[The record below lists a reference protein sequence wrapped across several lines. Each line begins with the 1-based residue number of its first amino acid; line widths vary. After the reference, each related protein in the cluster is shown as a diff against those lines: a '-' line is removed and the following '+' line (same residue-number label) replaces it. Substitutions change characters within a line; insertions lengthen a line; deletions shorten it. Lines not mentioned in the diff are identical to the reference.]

1 MSLRTKLILVL
12 LLFST
17 VPVAVIGY
25 IETVWSTQSLERQVG
40 EISLELARLSLQRI
54 NEYLYTKFETVRSW
68 PYVMDIARAYKGHP
82 DAVLSRMLGHLAN
95 IHDEY
100 YYIVMTD
107 SEKNIIASSDRTLIG
122 SALPPSSGFNHAMQG
137 RPNIMDVAFNPV
149 AGGHTLIIT
158 VPIKESPEAPEPVGV
173 LSAALK
179 WERVNS
185 MITGLRVNGRKQN
198 VANHLMLTSHNGLVI
213 SCSETEEMFSTNLI
227 DIGMV
232 SAEQAKYE
240 QEGYLF
246 ETSEHGFE
254 SFVAYTYQL
263 KYKDLPRLKW
273 YLVFLQN
280 PDRVFASINAFTK
293 TAMYTLP
300 VFISILA
307 VIAVLFAGH
316 LAKPVMAIASAAKAL
331 GKGDLNARV
340 PITSRDEIG
349 TLANS
354 FNTMAE
360 NLQQA
365 QSDRDE
371 AEHAVRK
378 SQAHLQEG
386 ERISHCGSWEWN
398 VADNTSF
405 WSQEYYRIFGYDPDQ
420 VQPDHNLFIKAIHP
434 DDRDRVVKFIER
446 ALKDSE
452 TQCNIEFR
460 IIRPDKT
467 ERVIYC
473 DAEIIRDADGK
484 PIRVMGVDLD
494 ITERRRAQEKLLQLS
509 SAVEQNK
516 EGVVVADIEGNIMY
530 INTAF
535 AGMHGYS
542 VEEVLGEHIS
552 IFHSPEQ
559 MPELEDCTREVME
572 TGAFNGEIWH
582 ARRDG
587 SVFCGQMYNT
597 LMRDNNGAPIGGIAT
612 LVDITES
619 KEMAEELDLYR
630 EQINRTDRLAALGTL
645 SATVAHELNQPLT
658 VIRLMLQNCLV
669 ELQESKANRTII
681 ESIGDS
687 LAEIDKSSGIIQ
699 RFLTASRPPDR
710 MSIRQVNIG
719 KIPERIAGLFAHSA
733 RRARISLNLGKE
745 LPDILPCVCGS
756 ADMEQIFFIL
766 TENAIQAA
774 DGSRQRRLDVSG
786 SCENGQVKLKFT
798 DDCSGIEAENIKR
811 IFEPFFTTKPR
822 EEGTG
827 LGLSI
832 VKRILDHRDGSIRV
846 ESTAGKGTTF
856 HITLPTYDHCC

>member
-1 MSLRTKLILVL
+1 MSLRTKIILVL

-17 VPVAVIGY
+17 VPVVVIGY
-25 IETVWSTQSLERQVG
+25 IATVWSTRSLERQIG
-40 EISLELARLSLQRI
+40 ESSLEFARLSLLRI
-54 NEYLYTKFETVRSW
+54 TESLYTKFETVNSW
-68 PYVMDIARAYKGHP
+68 PYAMNLVEVMET
-82 DAVLSRMLGHLAN
+82 GHLSEVSSTLDYLAT

-100 YYIVMTD
+100 YYIVLAD
-107 SEKNIIASSDRTLIG
+107 PYNIVASSDRTLIG
-122 SALPPSSGFNHAMQG
+122 SQLPPFSGLAGAMNG
-137 RPNIMDVAFNPV
+137 KPKVKDVAFNPI
-149 AGGHTLIIT
+149 AGGHSLVIT
-158 VPIKESPEAPEPVGV
+158 VPIKRPGDDSKIIGV
-173 LSAALK
+173 LSVALK
-179 WERVNS
+179 WQEVNR
-185 MITGLRVNGRKQN
+185 MITGLQIDGQSQDID
-198 VANHLMLTSHNGLVI
+198 NHLMLINNDGLVI
-213 SCSETEEMFSTNLI
+213 SCFGSEEMFTTNLI
-227 DIGMV
+227 DIGMA
-232 SAEQAKYE
+232 SARYACQHDD
-240 QEGYLF
+240 GYLV
-246 ETSEHGFE
+246 ETSEHGSE
-254 SFVAYTYQL
+254 SFITYTYQKRFEDIL
-263 KYKDLPRLKW
+263 GLKW
-273 YLVFLQN
+273 SVLFLQD
-280 PDRVFASINAFTK
+280 PDRVFASARAFAK
-293 TAMYTLP
+293 TSAWLLP
-300 VFISILA
+300 VIIGGFA
-307 VIAVLFAGH
+307 VVSVIFAGR
-316 LAKPVMAIASAAKAL
+316 LTKPILAIASAAKLL
-331 GKGDLNARV
+331 GKGDLSARV

-398 VADNTSF
+398 LADNTNF
-405 WSQEYYRIFGYDPDQ
+405 WSPEYYRIFGYDPDQ

-434 DDRDRVVKFIER
+434 EDRDRVVKFIER
-446 ALKDSE
+446 ALKGGE
-452 TQCNIEFR
+452 VQCEIEFR
-460 IIRPDKT
+460 VVRPDKT
-467 ERVIYC
+467 ERIVYC
-473 DAEIIRDADGK
+473 NAEIIRDASGK
-484 PIRVMGVDLD
+484 PIRVTGVDLD
-494 ITERRRAQEKLLQLS
+494 ITERRRAEEKLLYLS

-516 EGVVVADIEGNIMY
+516 EGVAVADMDGCLQYVNK
-530 INTAF
+530 AF
-535 AGMHGYS
+535 AEMHGLGVDEALGQHLS
-542 VEEVLGEHIS
+542 IFHTPEQMQEVEEVNQQI
-552 IFHSPEQ
+552 I
-559 MPELEDCTREVME
+559 E
-572 TGAFNGEIWH
+572 TGAFNGEVWH
-582 ARRDG
+582 VRRDG
-587 SVFCGQMYNT
+587 SVFCGHMYNT
-597 LMRDNNGAPIGGIAT
+597 LMYDEQGRPIGIIAT
-612 LVDITES
+612 LRDITAS
-619 KEMAEELDLYR
+619 KQMAEELDVYR
-630 EQINRTDRLAALGTL
+630 EQINRTERLAALGTL

-669 ELQESKANRTII
+669 ELQESKASRTII
-681 ESIGDS
+681 DSIEDS

-710 MSIRQVNIG
+710 MSIRQVDIG

-786 SCENGQVKLKFT
+786 SCENGQVELKFS
-798 DDCSGIEAENIKR
+798 DDCCGIAAEDIKR

-846 ESTAGKGTTF
+846 ESAVGKGTTF